1 MTDNNRERLLLW
13 LFEAYFAARRNKRN
27 TMNQLRFE
35 LSFEAQLVRLLDELE
50 SRTYRP
56 GRSIAFVIDRPVK
69 REVLAAD
76 FRDRVVHHLLFNLIN
91 PIFEPD
97 FIEDSFSCRK
107 GKGTLHG
114 VRTLERAV
122 KECSNHYSRDCYV
135 LKLDIMGYFMSI
147 DKHLL
152 RAILAKKIEA
162 SEQLDSF
169 SRELSLY
176 VIETLL
182 TDNPTDNCIIRGSAA
197 DWAGL
202 PASKSLFHAA
212 PDCGLPIG
220 NLTSQLFSNIY
231 LNEFDQFVKCV
242 LGIRHYGRYVDDFY
256 VVHTNPSFL
265 RGLIRQFD
273 DFLRTKLHLKLHPG
287 KIFLQHYTKGVNFLG
302 ATVKPHRSYV
312 SNRTKHN
319 FLQTVRVWEQQLK
332 ECTPHREQLH
342 GLRASINSYLGILRH
357 HRTYNIRRDV
367 LIDNQPKA
375 FLQYGY
381 LESVKYK
388 YMVYRLYHRN
398 R

>member
-35 LSFEAQLVRLLDELE
+35 LTFEAQLVGLLEALA
-50 SRTYRP
+50 SGTYRP
-56 GRSIAFVIDRPVK
+56 SRSIAFIIDRPVK

-97 FIEDSFSCRK
+97 FIAESFSCRK
-107 GKGTLHG
+107 GKGTLYG
-114 VRTLERAV
+114 IRTLERAI
-122 KECSNHYSRDCYV
+122 KKCSEDYSRDCYV

-147 DKHLL
+147 DKHILQ
-152 RAILAKKIEA
+152 AILAKKIEGNML
-162 SEQLDSF
+162 LDSF
-169 SRELSLY
+169 SRDLAQYL
-176 VIETLL
+176 ITTLL
-182 TDNPTDNCIIRGSAA
+182 ADNPTEHCTIRGSAS
-197 DWAGL
+197 DWVGL

-212 PDCGLPIG
+212 ANCGLPIG

-231 LNEFDQFVKCV
+231 LNEFDQFVKND
-242 LGIRHYGRYVDDFY
+242 LGIRYYGRYVDDFY

-265 RGLIRQFD
+265 RALVCQFD
-273 DFLRTKLHLKLHPG
+273 EFLHTSLRLKLHPK

-302 ATVKPHRSYV
+302 ATIKPFRSYV

-319 FLQTVRVWEQQLK
+319 FSQTVGAWEQQLK
-332 ECTPHREQLH
+332 QSAPTKEQLYS
-342 GLRASINSYLGILRH
+342 LRASVNSYLGILRH
-357 HRTYNIRRDV
+357 HRTYNIRRSV
-367 LIDNQPKA
+367 LIDNQPKE
-375 FLQYGY
+375 FLKYGY

-388 YMVYRLYHRN
+388 YMIYRLYKRN